1 MSCHDVNALILAIGV
16 TFWSY
21 QMFYDDDNAT
31 PWLMEKLVAKPELVN
46 SIEIVLLLIFL
57 GSYLICDGFFNTYSM
72 AISTIFICFLE
83 DLERNDGSAQ
93 KPYFMSKSL
102 MKIMGKKNESSGKAS
117 LTEMK

>member
-1 MSCHDVNALILAIGV
+1 
-16 TFWSY
+16 
-21 QMFYDDDNAT
+21 MFYDDDNAT
-31 PWLMEKLVAKPELVN
+31 PWLMKKLVAKPELVN